1 MLTQFFKQFLRY
13 KSDSSIGKMVQK
25 YYINTKWEEFEAL
38 VTKLE
43 AEKKPINILF
53 SGDKDE
59 TGVSWCPYC
68 KLA

>member
-1 MLTQFFKQFLRY
+1 MLNKLFHQIVRH
-13 KSDSSIGKMVQK
+13 KSDSIIGKMVQK

-43 AEKKPINILF
+43 AEKKPINVVF

-59 TGVSWCPYC
+59 AGVSWCPYC
-68 KLA
+68 KN